1 MCAPVVQGY
10 GLSET
15 CGSSF
20 VALPAPVRRESRTQH
35 LLLQAVAAS
44 CGKRARW
51 HGLVC
56 RTHTHSHQPAWQ
68 PAAGERTCG
77 WRAGRQRRRCAP
89 QPDRPPS
96 AEPGRWQMRRCGA
109 QAYTQTVGS
118 PLPLLEAR
126 LESVPEMGYDAL
138 AAPPR
143 GELLIRGPV
152 VFQGYYRDEAATREA
167 RPPWLSSM
175 G

>member
-1 MCAPVVQGY
+1 MVP
-10 GLSET
+10 
-15 CGSSF
+15 
-20 VALPAPVRRESRTQH
+20 
-35 LLLQAVAAS
+35 
-44 CGKRARW
+44 W
-51 HGLVC
+51 
-56 RTHTHSHQPAWQ
+56 
-68 PAAGERTCG
+68 
-77 WRAGRQRRRCAP
+77 
-89 QPDRPPS
+89 
-96 AEPGRWQMRRCGA
+96 
-109 QAYTQTVGS
+109 QAYTQTVGC

-167 RPPWLSSM
+167 RPSRLGVDVVCVPSAILRDRIRGW